1 MMSGTRRTPFKTP
14 LKPPYKTPTRDRLET
29 PSPDAFKDPV
39 LVYCRIR
46 PHDGPTSIKKVDDT
60 TVRLEPPESNVGYD
74 YRFAQVFGPDC
85 TQEELFDVTT
95 QESIKN
101 LLNGKN
107 SLMYTY
113 GVSGSGKTFTVTGTN
128 DNIGLVPRSLDVLFN
143 SLRDLN
149 QLPRCQLKPD
159 GANGYVIVS
168 EVEAEKDRIFL
179 EKNWFMKNRK
189 QQQQQTQIED
199 GEDQIILD
207 VDLSLGHI
215 EDNSA
220 VHVDNPGNGFAVF
233 VSYLEV
239 YNNSIFDLLDSK
251 FNDPIR
257 RTFTVKNLRDDP
269 ARGVYVQDMTQ
280 IHVKSA
286 AEALMLLTKGQ
297 KRRKVAH
304 TALNA
309 VSSRSHSVFSIYVV
323 QAPLGANGQLPRDAP
338 VHSSQ
343 LSLVDLAGSERTNR
357 TNNQGT
363 RLREAANINT
373 SLMKLRQCLEALRD
387 IQANPSRASSNKP
400 PYRDSK
406 ITHLFKAYFEGQGSV
421 KMCLCVNPSADDTTE
436 NSHVLKFGELAQEIQ
451 VQRAAVYVAPALP
464 EEVFESTTASSA
476 ATTSAAESE
485 SDAAL
490 GSIRFEIPVPVLHK
504 FEIEGDPFSAE
515 AVEESLR
522 ILSLRRESNREPL
535 SVRIAPLLE
544 KKLDHLAAAVRLM
557 RNPHQ
562 EQELLALQS
571 MNQMKD
577 KEVAYLREKLEKKET
592 EVGSLR
598 VHMKATEREAA
609 SLAKEVDEKKWELNN
624 ANLEMQRQRQKLQSK
639 FTSHVAK
646 QTAKFESKNEKI
658 KERFKREVR
667 QREAVIQEVARVISS
682 PPAAAD
688 VEMDRHG
695 TERQS
700 RRSYLH
706 ASSSESDI
714 RRDTEV
720 GPRGAAALPTPSSSS
735 SRSPAISNPRHR
747 RSLSQGAETGGW
759 VDHHPQP
766 EVPLSTVFKPRLRG
780 KKKSV
785 TRLDEAD
792 IAKKGKY
799 ILTHQD
805 QDEQGGLETRLVK
818 GEILPTATG
827 GSQVVFQ
834 DVEVLRQQSPTADE
848 NGFAT
853 GRTRSNRSYRV

>member
-1 MMSGTRRTPFKTP
+1 MMMSGSLRTLFKSPLKTP
-14 LKPPYKTPTRDRLET
+14 HKTLNRDRLET

-46 PHDGPTSIKKVDDT
+46 PHDGPTSLKRVDDT

-74 YRFAQVFGPDC
+74 YRFAQVFGSDS
-85 TQEELFDVTT
+85 TQEELFNVTT

-149 QLPRCQLKPD
+149 QLPRCQLKSD
-159 GANGYVIVS
+159 GANGYVVVS
-168 EVEAEKDRIFL
+168 EVEAEKDRNFL
-179 EKNWFMKNRK
+179 EKNLFIKNRK
-189 QQQQQTQIED
+189 QQQQTQIED

-215 EDNSA
+215 QDTSA

-257 RTFTVKNLRDDP
+257 RTFAVKNLRDDP
-269 ARGVYVQDMTQ
+269 ARGVFVQDMTQ
-280 IHVKSA
+280 IQVKSA

-323 QAPLGANGQLPRDAP
+323 QVPLGANGQLPRDAP

-343 LSLVDLAGSERTNR
+343 LSLVDLAGSQRTNR

-421 KMCLCVNPSADDTTE
+421 KMCLCVNPSSNDTTD

-476 ATTSAAESE
+476 ATTCAAESE
-485 SDAAL
+485 PDAAL
-490 GSIRFEIPVPVLHK
+490 GSIRLEIPVPVLHK
-504 FEIEGDPFSAE
+504 FED
-515 AVEESLR
+515 
-522 ILSLRRESNREPL
+522 
-535 SVRIAPLLE
+535 
-544 KKLDHLAAAVRLM
+544 AAAVRLR
-557 RNPHQ
+557 RNPDH
-562 EQELLALQS
+562 EQELLS
-571 MNQMKD
+571 MNKEVAYLREKLEKAKEHEQELLSMN
-577 KEVAYLREKLEKKET
+577 KEVAYLREKLEKK
-592 EVGSLR
+592 
-598 VHMKATEREAA
+598 
-609 SLAKEVDEKKWELNN
+609 AKEHEQELLSILKEKLEKNSNEHEQELLSMN
-624 ANLEMQRQRQKLQSK
+624 K
-639 FTSHVAK
+639 
-646 QTAKFESKNEKI
+646 
-658 KERFKREVR
+658 
-667 QREAVIQEVARVISS
+667 EVA
-682 PPAAAD
+682 
-688 VEMDRHG
+688 
-695 TERQS
+695 
-700 RRSYLH
+700 YLREKLEEH
-706 ASSSESDI
+706 EQELLSMNK
-714 RRDTEV
+714 EV
-720 GPRGAAALPTPSSSS
+720 AYLKEKLEKNSKE
-735 SRSPAISNPRHR
+735 HEQEL
-747 RSLSQGAETGGW
+747 LSMNK
-759 VDHHPQP
+759 
-766 EVPLSTVFKPRLRG
+766 EVAYLREKL
-780 KKKSV
+780 KK
-785 TRLDEAD
+785 T
-792 IAKKGKY
+792 
-799 ILTHQD
+799 
-805 QDEQGGLETRLVK
+805 
-818 GEILPTATG
+818 
-827 GSQVVFQ
+827 
-834 DVEVLRQQSPTADE
+834 
-848 NGFAT
+848 
-853 GRTRSNRSYRV
+853 